1 MTGTVFNIERGSFVD
16 GPGIR
21 SVVFFKGCNLQCK
34 WCHNPES
41 WSFHPQMLFYEE
53 RCSGCGTCKD
63 VCPNG
68 MQTCKLCGKCAR
80 FCPQDARKICGKEYT
95 VDELFREIEK
105 DKTYYETSGGG
116 VTFSGGECMLQPRFL
131 NAIAQKCKENG
142 IFTAVDT
149 AGCVQWQAFEEIL
162 PYVDLFLYDIKA
174 MTSSLH
180 KEWTGQ
186 DNRLI
191 LDNLANLLRLCHEKI
206 YIRMPLV
213 KDVNDTDKEIE
224 QILAFFSKYG
234 KPKEVKLL
242 PYHRLGKAKA
252 AAANMPFTEY
262 APPSKERLQEI
273 IEKYKGIGVY
283 AYVD

>member
-1 MTGTVFNIERGSFVD
+1 
-16 GPGIR
+16 
-21 SVVFFKGCNLQCK
+21 
-34 WCHNPES
+34 
-41 WSFHPQMLFYEE
+41 
-53 RCSGCGTCKD
+53 
-63 VCPNG
+63 
-68 MQTCKLCGKCAR
+68 
-80 FCPQDARKICGKEYT
+80 
-95 VDELFREIEK
+95 
-105 DKTYYETSGGG
+105 
-116 VTFSGGECMLQPRFL
+116 MLQPRFL
-131 NAIAQKCKENG
+131 SAIAQKCKENG

-191 LDNLANLLRLCHEKI
+191 LDNLANLLRHCPEKI
-206 YIRMPLV
+206 YIRMPLL